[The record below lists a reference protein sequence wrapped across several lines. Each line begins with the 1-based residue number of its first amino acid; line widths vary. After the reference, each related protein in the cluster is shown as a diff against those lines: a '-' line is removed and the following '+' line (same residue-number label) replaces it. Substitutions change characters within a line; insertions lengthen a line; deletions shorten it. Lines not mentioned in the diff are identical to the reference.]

1 MIPVPLCG
9 FAVADRHIEVPL
21 SVYDGSRRR
30 PYASLTRG
38 RNLVCEQRSRAIGAR
53 GHYPAMVVA
62 TVAVQPTE
70 GNIDYPSREGQS
82 RPLLMRLWVHS
93 GRIHQAADF
102 DVSRFDVN
110 ADNNMAWPLY
120 LCHSVDQTRL
130 RIVDR
135 RAGDAEGI
143 NIATR
148 QI

>member
-1 MIPVPLCG
+1 
-9 FAVADRHIEVPL
+9 
-21 SVYDGSRRR
+21 
-30 PYASLTRG
+30 
-38 RNLVCEQRSRAIGAR
+38 
-53 GHYPAMVVA
+53 MVVA

-70 GNIDYPSREGQS
+70 GNIDSAPREGQS

-102 DVSRFDVN
+102 DESRFDVN
-110 ADNNMAWPLY
+110 ADKNMARPLY
-120 LCHSVDQTRL
+120 LSHSVDQTRL

>member
-62 TVAVQPTE
+62 TVAIQPTE
-70 GNIDYPSREGQS
+70 GNIDSAPREGQS

-102 DVSRFDVN
+102 DESRFDVN
-110 ADNNMAWPLY
+110 ADKNMARPLY
-120 LCHSVDQTRL
+120 LSHTLDQPHL
-130 RIVDR
+130 PIPDPP
-135 RAGDAEGI
+135 AGASQAI
-143 NIATR
+143 TIP
-148 QI
+148 